1 MMEQISKYIEPI
13 EMFTLMAGFD
23 ASLIMRFEAGDKYTG
38 IMLKNGNIGVCAVL
52 GHEIDDSLLAGVRPD
67 VTNPAHRI
75 VLNAYYNALFNYDTP
90 EALSGDIFTASRFS
104 RYRRIVMIG
113 SFESLLEKFS
123 NASIMVDAFDRL
135 AEEEFLIPM
144 RLQPEFLTR
153 SDCVILT
160 GTTISNNTFME
171 VTGLTPDRCDIFL
184 LGPSNTLHPAM
195 FGYRNIK
202 VVFGSMFSN
211 GDHRV
216 LDIIR
221 DGGGTKSFLKEVNKV
236 YIVSPKHMQ

>member
-1 MMEQISKYIEPI
+1 MDQMSKYIEPI

-23 ASLIMRFEAGDKYTG
+23 RSLIRRFEAGDKYTG
-38 IMLKNGNIGVCAVL
+38 IMLKNGNIGVCAVF
-52 GHEIDDSLLAGVRPD
+52 GQEIDDSLLAGVRPD
-67 VTNPAHRI
+67 VTNPAHRV
-75 VLNAYYNALFNYDTP
+75 VLNAYYNALFNYETAG
-90 EALSGDIFTASRFS
+90 ALNGDIFTVERFS

-113 SFESLLEKFS
+113 SFESLLDKLR
-123 NASIMVDAFDRL
+123 NASIAVDTFDRL
-135 AEEEFLIPM
+135 TEEEFLIPM
-144 RLQPEFLTR
+144 RLQPEYLTM
-153 SDCVILT
+153 SDCVIIT

-236 YIVSPKHMQ
+236 YIVSPKHKQ